1 MQVHEHIVK
10 EEVKGVGLSFMGDVP
25 FEQLMDK
32 YDQKQST
39 IQEMHESPYDTESEI
54 KVVKRFQ
61 PPQTNDEDHITFLGP
76 IYDELDQRV
85 EKPTDSNLHSM
96 LDDEV
101 ESISGFE
108 AADSNE
114 EGTENTE
121 PKVTLTQSEEAT
133 ADNIPDEMADL
144 KASADKLSNPL
155 GHLWAEVPSLQ

>member
-61 PPQTNDEDHITFLGP
+61 PPQTDDEDHITFLGP

-101 ESISGFE
+101 ESISRFE

-133 ADNIPDEMADL
+133 ADNILDEMADL

-155 GHLWAEVPSLQ
+155 G